1 MRRWEMVWFLGLGG
15 DGPPE
20 EDSYVVQQVVQ
31 NYLDAIE
38 ALQCVQMV
46 NDNTHP
52 TSYGLVTR

>member
-38 ALQCVQMV
+38 AL
-46 NDNTHP
+46 
-52 TSYGLVTR
+52 